1 MLDNDGR
8 IIVEDAIG
16 WSDDLQIFVLQ
27 DDLVVVLFGTQVET
41 RVGQIGILPEQI
53 KIKIW
58 DAM

>member
-27 DDLVVVLFGTQVET
+27 DDLVVVLLGTQVET

-58 DAM
+58 DVM